1 MAAAFGERQRAE
13 QFARLLDGLD
23 GSRDGGSGV
32 ATLIP
37 PQKTGPGPKA
47 DPELRAMLRVVEGII
62 DEGRFHAP
70 TVRPEFREQLGARLH
85 RDFLVLFNADVD
97 GGPGDGD
104 VLTRGRGPWRR
115 RLIGGGVAVGVLSGG
130 LGGVAWAASSA
141 LPGDPLY
148 GVKRSLENMRVS
160 VSGSDLERGEQY
172 LGQAKT
178 RLEEIHKLLGRHD
191 SNVDGSDTS
200 RLVAETTG
208 NLYKDVDSAGQLLA
222 PLAEAGNV
230 EALTNLRNFL
240 NTSEPQVQDLET
252 LLAPD
257 TQDEARRLVA
267 LMDGLQ
273 ARLTAAQAAIDRQR
287 AAQQR
292 PTGSDTGSHRGPLPS
307 TPTPTGT
314 PSSHAAPGQHPPT
327 GGGPTAPD
335 SAGPTATPTGT
346 PSSDPSS
353 VQVSVPIGSSD
364 TTLTL
369 PTLVSGLPPI
379 GITIG
384 NSGPATGP
392 TTGGTPNTD
401 PNPN

>member
-37 PQKTGPGPKA
+37 PQKA
-47 DPELRAMLRVVEGII
+47 DPELTAMLRVVESVI
-62 DEGRFHAP
+62 DEGRAHAP
-70 TVRPEFREQLGARLH
+70 TVRPAFREQLGARLH

-104 VLTRGRGPWRR
+104 VLVRGRTPWRR
-115 RLIGGGVAVGVLSGG
+115 RLIGGGVAFGVLSGG

-191 SNVDGSDTS
+191 SNVDGSDS
-200 RLVAETTG
+200 SKLIAETTD

-222 PLAEAGNV
+222 PLAESGDT
-230 EALTNLRNFL
+230 EALTNLQNFL
-240 NTSEPQVQDLET
+240 TVYQPQVQDLET
-252 LLAPD
+252 LLSPD
-257 TQDEARRLVA
+257 TQDEARRVVA
-267 LMDGLQ
+267 LMDSLD
-273 ARLTAAQAAIDRQR
+273 ARLTTAQANLARQR
-287 AAQQR
+287 AAQQH
-292 PTGSDTGSHRGPLPS
+292 PTGSDTGAHRGGALPS
-307 TPTPTGT
+307 TPMPTGT
-314 PSSHAAPGQHPPT
+314 PSSHPAPGQHTPSP
-327 GGGPTAPD
+327 GGPTGTD
-335 SAGPTATPTGT
+335 SAGPTTAPSAS

-353 VQVSVPIGSSD
+353 VHVSVPIGSSG
-364 TTLTL
+364 TTLSVPPL
-369 PTLVSGLPPI
+369 ISGLPPI
-379 GITIG
+379 GITLG
-384 NSGPATGP
+384 NTAPATGP
-392 TTGGTPNTD
+392 TTGGPPNTD

>member
-23 GSRDGGSGV
+23 GSRDGGGV

-37 PQKTGPGPKA
+37 PQKT
-47 DPELRAMLRVVEGII
+47 DPELTAMLRVVESVI
-62 DEGRFHAP
+62 DEGRAHAP
-70 TVRPEFREQLGARLH
+70 AVRPEFREQLGARLH
-85 RDFLVLFNADVD
+85 RDFMVLFNADID
-97 GGPGDGD
+97 GGGPGDGD
-104 VLTRGRGPWRR
+104 VLARGRTAWRR

-160 VSGSDLERGEQY
+160 VSGSDLERGDQY

-200 RLVAETTG
+200 KLIGETTD
-208 NLYKDVDSAGQLLA
+208 NMYKDVDSAGQLLV
-222 PLAEAGNV
+222 PLAESGNTQ
-230 EALTNLRNFL
+230 ALADLRGFL
-240 NTSEPQVQDLET
+240 TTTEPQIQDLET
-252 LLAPD
+252 LLSPD

-267 LMDGLQ
+267 LMDGLD
-273 ARLTAAQAAIDRQR
+273 ARLTTAQANLDKQR
-287 AAQQR
+287 AAQQH
-292 PTGSDTGSHRGPLPS
+292 PTSADSTSHHSGLPS

-314 PSSHAAPGQHPPT
+314 PSSHPVPGQH
-327 GGGPTAPD
+327 AP
-335 SAGPTATPTGT
+335 SQGAPTGT

-353 VQVSVPIGSSD
+353 VHLSVPIGSSG
-364 TTLTL
+364 TTLNV
-369 PTLVSGLPPI
+369 PTLISGLPPI
-379 GITIG
+379 GITLG
-384 NSGPATGP
+384 NTAPATGP
-392 TTGGTPNTD
+392 TTGGPPNTD

>member
-37 PQKTGPGPKA
+37 AQKG
-47 DPELRAMLRVVEGII
+47 DPELTAMVRVVESVI

-104 VLTRGRGPWRR
+104 VLARGRGPWRR

-178 RLEEIHKLLGRHD
+178 RLEEIQKLLGRHD
-191 SNVDGSDTS
+191 SNVDGSDSS
-200 RLVAETTG
+200 RLIAETAD
-208 NLYKDVDSAGQLLA
+208 NLYKDVDNAGQLLA
-222 PLAEAGNV
+222 PLAEAGNT
-230 EALTNLRNFL
+230 EALGNLRNFL
-240 NTSEPQVQDLET
+240 DTYEPQVRDLET

-267 LMDGLQ
+267 LMDGLHS
-273 ARLTAAQAAIDRQR
+273 RLVAAQANLDRQR
-287 AAQQR
+287 AAEQH
-292 PTGSDTGSHRGPLPS
+292 PTSADTSSRQGSLPS

-314 PSSHAAPGQHPPT
+314 PSSHAAPGPHTPT
-327 GGGPTAPD
+327 PGGPTGTDPG
-335 SAGPTATPTGT
+335 GPTTGPSGT

-353 VQVSVPIGSSD
+353 VHLQVPIGSTD
-364 TTLTL
+364 TTVTL
-369 PTLVSGLPPI
+369 PTLISGLPPI
-379 GITIG
+379 GITLG
-384 NSGPATGP
+384 NTAPATGP
-392 TTGGTPNTD
+392 TTGGPPNTD

>member
-13 QFARLLDGLD
+13 QFATLLDGLD

-37 PQKTGPGPKA
+37 PQKG
-47 DPELRAMLRVVEGII
+47 DPDLAAMLRVVESVI
-62 DEGRFHAP
+62 DEGRFHGP

-85 RDFLVLFNADVD
+85 RDFMVLFNADVD
-97 GGPGDGD
+97 GGPGGGD
-104 VLTRGRGPWRR
+104 VLARGRGPWRR

-178 RLEEIHKLLGRHD
+178 RLEEVHKLLGRHD

-200 RLVAETTG
+200 KLVAETTD
-208 NLYKDVDSAGQLLA
+208 NLYKDVDSAGQLLV
-222 PLAEAGNV
+222 PLADAGNT
-230 EALTNLRNFL
+230 EALSNLRNFL
-240 NTSEPQVQDLET
+240 NIYEPQVQDLET

-257 TQDEARRLVA
+257 SQDEARRLVA
-267 LMDGLQ
+267 LMDGLRG
-273 ARLTAAQAAIDRQR
+273 RLATAQANLDRQR
-287 AAQQR
+287 AAQQHPSSPDGTTR
-292 PTGSDTGSHRGPLPS
+292 QGGLPS

-314 PSSHAAPGQHPPT
+314 PSTHAAPGHQSPSAGPSGT
-327 GGGPTAPD
+327 DSGGPTTAP
-335 SAGPTATPTGT
+335 SGN
-346 PSSDPSS
+346 PSTDPSS
-353 VQVSVPIGSSD
+353 VHLQIPIGSSD
-364 TTLTL
+364 TSVTVPPLI
-369 PTLVSGLPPI
+369 SGLPPI

-384 NSGPATGP
+384 NTAPATGP
-392 TTGGTPNTD
+392 TTGGPPNTD

>member
-23 GSRDGGSGV
+23 GSRDGGSAV

-37 PQKTGPGPKA
+37 RQKA
-47 DPELRAMLRVVEGII
+47 DPDLTAMLRVVESVI
-62 DEGRFHAP
+62 DEGRLHAP

-85 RDFLVLFNADVD
+85 RDFMVLFNADVT
-97 GGPGDGD
+97 GGDTGSGDGD
-104 VLTRGRGPWRR
+104 VLARGRGPWRR

-130 LGGVAWAASSA
+130 LGGISWAASKA

-191 SNVDGSDTS
+191 SNVDGSDSS
-200 RLVAETTG
+200 RLIGDTAD
-208 NLYKDVDSAGQLLA
+208 NLYQDVDSAGQLLA
-222 PLAEAGNV
+222 PLAEQGNT
-230 EALTNLRNFL
+230 EALSNLKNFL
-240 NTSEPQVQDLET
+240 DVSEPQVQDLET
-252 LLAPD
+252 LLAPER
-257 TQDEARRLVA
+257 QDEARRLVA
-267 LMDGLQ
+267 LMDGL
-273 ARLTAAQAAIDRQR
+273 RTRMVAAQKNLDRQR
-287 AAQQR
+287 AAQQQH
-292 PTGSDTGSHRGPLPS
+292 PTGSDSGSHRGSAPS

-314 PSSHAAPGQHPPT
+314 PSSHAAPGQPAPTT
-327 GGGPTAPD
+327 GGPSGTGP
-335 SAGPTATPTGT
+335 GPTATPSGT
-346 PSSDPSS
+346 PSSDASS
-353 VQVSVPIGSSD
+353 VNVHVPIGSSD
-364 TTLTL
+364 TTLML
-369 PTLVSGLPPI
+369 PTLISGLPPI
-379 GITIG
+379 GITLG
-384 NSGPATGP
+384 NNAPATGP

>member
-37 PQKTGPGPKA
+37 PQKG
-47 DPELRAMLRVVEGII
+47 DPELTAMLRVVENVI

-85 RDFLVLFNADVD
+85 RDFLVLFNSDVD

-104 VLTRGRGPWRR
+104 VLVRGRTPWRR

-160 VSGSDLERGEQY
+160 VSGSDLDRGEQY

-178 RLEEIHKLLGRHD
+178 RLEEIQKLLGRHD

-200 RLVAETTG
+200 KLVAETTD
-208 NLYKDVDSAGQLLA
+208 NLYKDVDSAGQLLT
-222 PLAEAGNV
+222 PLAESGNT
-230 EALTNLRNFL
+230 EALTSLRYFL
-240 NTSEPQVQDLET
+240 DVYEPQVQDLET

-257 TQDEARRLVA
+257 TQDQARRLVA
-267 LMDGLQ
+267 LMDGFSS
-273 ARLTAAQAAIDRQR
+273 RLAVAQATIDRQQ
-287 AAQQR
+287 ATQQR
-292 PTGSDTGSHRGPLPS
+292 PSGADTASHHGGALPS
-307 TPTPTGT
+307 TPLPTGT
-314 PSSHAAPGQHPPT
+314 PSAHPT
-327 GGGPTAPD
+327 
-335 SAGPTATPTGT
+335 
-346 PSSDPSS
+346 
-353 VQVSVPIGSSD
+353 
-364 TTLTL
+364 
-369 PTLVSGLPPI
+369 
-379 GITIG
+379 
-384 NSGPATGP
+384 
-392 TTGGTPNTD
+392 
-401 PNPN
+401 

>member
-37 PQKTGPGPKA
+37 PQKG
-47 DPELRAMLRVVEGII
+47 DPELTAMLRVVESVI
-62 DEGRFHAP
+62 DEGRFHGP

-97 GGPGDGD
+97 GGGPGDGD
-104 VLTRGRGPWRR
+104 VLARGRTAWRR

-148 GVKRSLENMRVS
+148 GVKRGLENMRVS

-191 SNVDGSDTS
+191 SNVDGTDSS
-200 RLVAETTG
+200 KLVAETTD

-222 PLAEAGNV
+222 PLAESGNI
-230 EALTNLRNFL
+230 EALHSLRDFL
-240 NTSEPQVQDLET
+240 DVYEPQVQDLET

-257 TQDEARRLVA
+257 SQDEARRVVA
-267 LMDGLQ
+267 LMDSLS
-273 ARLTAAQAAIDRQR
+273 ARLTSAQANLDKQR
-287 AAQQR
+287 AAQQH
-292 PTGSDTGSHRGPLPS
+292 PSSSTGSSSSHRDVLPD

-314 PSSHAAPGQHPPT
+314 PSTHPAPGQKTP
-327 GGGPTAPD
+327 GP
-335 SAGPTATPTGT
+335 GNPTGT
-346 PSSDPSS
+346 ETGGPSKTPPDPPTSDPSS
-353 VQVSVPIGSSD
+353 VHVSVPIGSTD
-364 TTLTL
+364 TTVNV
-369 PTLVSGLPPI
+369 PTLISGLPPI

-384 NSGPATGP
+384 NTAPATGP
-392 TTGGTPNTD
+392 TTGGPPNTD

>member
-37 PQKTGPGPKA
+37 PQKG
-47 DPELRAMLRVVEGII
+47 DPELTAMLRVVESVI

-70 TVRPEFREQLGARLH
+70 TPRPEFREQLGARLH

-104 VLTRGRGPWRR
+104 VLARGRGPWRR

-200 RLVAETTG
+200 KLIAETTD

-222 PLAEAGNV
+222 PLAESGNA
-230 EALTNLRNFL
+230 EALANLQSFL
-240 NTSEPQVQDLET
+240 DTYEPQVQDLET

-267 LMDGLQ
+267 LMDGLHS
-273 ARLTAAQAAIDRQR
+273 RLAVAKANLDKQR
-287 AAQQR
+287 AAEQH
-292 PTGSDTGSHRGPLPS
+292 PTSADTTSRRGSLPA

-314 PSSHAAPGQHPPT
+314 PSSSHAAPGPHTPSS
-327 GGGPTAPD
+327 GGPTGTDPG
-335 SAGPTATPTGT
+335 GPTTAPSGT

-353 VQVSVPIGSSD
+353 VHLQVPIGSTD
-364 TTLTL
+364 TTVTVPPLI
-369 PTLVSGLPPI
+369 SGLPPI
-379 GITIG
+379 GITLG
-384 NSGPATGP
+384 NTAPATGP
-392 TTGGTPNTD
+392 TTGGPPNTD